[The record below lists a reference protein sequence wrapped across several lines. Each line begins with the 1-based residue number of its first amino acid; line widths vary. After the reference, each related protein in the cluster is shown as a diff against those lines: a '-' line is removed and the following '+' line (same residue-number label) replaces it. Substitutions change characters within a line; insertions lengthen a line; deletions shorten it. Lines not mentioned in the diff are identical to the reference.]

1 MAVSM
6 SNDEPAEPN
15 VKGTSGKVDVDG
27 VELYFERYGNGS
39 HALLC
44 MPGALAGA
52 NFFVP
57 QINHFGRPGSGYT
70 IIGYDPRGYGRS
82 RQYSRVYSSPLYYEI
97 DAKDA
102 VGLMKALGFEE
113 FSLLGWSDGGT
124 CAIITAAMFQDA
136 IKNLVVWGAHAYVE
150 QSDLENFEKLR
161 NVDNWNPTIRT
172 MMEQYYG
179 QELATAYNKWLDG
192 FSSVCTDPVR
202 QGDICK
208 KEVRE
213 VRCPTLIV
221 HGDQDAIVPI
231 SQIEFLQNNFQNS
244 QYENHNRR
252 KAYLALEI
260 LHKIQ
265 QNCR

>member
-1 MAVSM
+1 
-6 SNDEPAEPN
+6 
-15 VKGTSGKVDVDG
+15 
-27 VELYFERYGNGS
+27 
-39 HALLC
+39 
-44 MPGALAGA
+44 
-52 NFFVP
+52 
-57 QINHFGRPGSGYT
+57 
-70 IIGYDPRGYGRS
+70 
-82 RQYSRVYSSPLYYEI
+82 
-97 DAKDA
+97 
-102 VGLMKALGFEE
+102 
-113 FSLLGWSDGGT
+113 
-124 CAIITAAMFQDA
+124 
-136 IKNLVVWGAHAYVE
+136 
-150 QSDLENFEKLR
+150 
-161 NVDNWNPTIRT
+161 
-172 MMEQYYG
+172 MEQYYG

-213 VRCPTLIV
+213 VRCATLIV

-244 QYENHNRR
+244 QCENHNRR